1 MKKKILVTYSVKY
14 CKEVELEVNE
24 NIDGILNDKSI
35 ITYDD
40 FPVSCTYLEKQPEI
54 SDLPIPDIFTYDSK
68 FGQEFEKVEYI
79 DGSFEV
85 ESFELIEK

>member
-1 MKKKILVTYSVKY
+1 MLVTYSVKY

-24 NIDGILNDKSI
+24 NINSILEDDTI
-35 ITYDD
+35 ITADD
-40 FPVSCTYLEKQPEI
+40 FPTSFTNLEEQPEI
-54 SDLPIPDIFTYDSK
+54 FDLPIPVLAGIEGRFDLLEVD
-68 FGQEFEKVEYI
+68 YI